1 MNFNERVQGDRL
13 YLYYQK
19 VDIKE
24 LISFLQENRGI
35 TQLFLGNCSI
45 DEEGV
50 KALAKLTNLTKLDLW
65 NNNIGEE
72 GAKALDELTNLTEL
86 NLGSNNIGEE
96 GAKALAK
103 LTNLTELN
111 LGSNNIGEEGA
122 KALAKLTNLTEL
134 NLGSNNIGE
143 EGAKALAK
151 LTNLTELNL
160 ANNNIDDKGI
170 KALAKLTNL
179 TELNLVNNNIDDKGI
194 KALDELTNLTKLNL
208 SYNKIGEE
216 GAKALAKLTNLTEL
230 NLANNNIDDKGA
242 KALDELTNLTKLDLS
257 GNNIGAE
264 GVKALAKLTNLIKLD
279 LWNNNIGAE
288 GVKALAKLTKL
299 TELNLG
305 SNNIGAEGVKALVN
319 LTKFI
324 KFDLNSNNIG
334 IKEVKALAE
343 SEEYWEFMDEFGYT
357 CLVSS
362 LVFYKCLKA
371 SWSKARARSN
381 GNVGK
386 LDENSVKKL
395 FFDLAQ
401 QNHCEEG
408 IKLLLNDPDKY
419 PFLINSRDEEGH
431 TLSHFYTHSPEMQKF
446 FFERGIVPEKER
458 NQRREDERIARDSQS
473 VHASPIV
480 KRINFFTKKLVE
492 SVKVDK
498 EQLKQAA
505 ASYVENIPEL
515 LEQYHNDPIRLRL
528 LSLTDN
534 EKGSVMKKT
543 LRETDPIPGD
553 EEFIKTVIDK
563 AEQALKQQYL
573 KKNCHGEYDQ
583 EYPTQELQYDY
594 TRDDAKITIPE
605 SIGYIKLLIDNF
617 SVPLKGKKELLV
629 TLMEQ
634 NSELVRG
641 KLSIIRKELGNS
653 DILNEGQFKKTE
665 LHGLLN
671 GIDDDKK
678 INKLFKEISG
688 LDIEKVWREQKE
700 FVLLKQ
706 IYTAATTYG
715 ENSSACIQ
723 GTWTQIISSIE
734 EISSEIVERYDC
746 YLEKEQKLEAQK
758 DVITKENITPFIENL
773 ADRLIQYVKDNPEL
787 QEVLQH
793 HLLRIECID
802 INDPEKVTFKQQ
814 KILAEIS
821 KYFSENIKGVLPN
834 YNRSI
839 PSRGEYA
846 LVIEGLSEIEVMQR
860 FAQEPS
866 NLQEN
871 ITRETEAQID
881 ENSDFDAEDNSN
893 SYATI
898 SESDTDE
905 EFYDANESIFPEE
918 SKTLLVP
925 ERLQP
930 ENSVIATDQ
939 TNGIQNNNRQPS
951 PRIEKKTIVAASTLA
966 IAGVALGVAI
976 AVYLEM
982 LAVGIAVGACCL
994 VAAAIIYCCNSPSN
1008 SLKNSDATI
1017 VTNERHL
1024 EA

>member
-1 MNFNERVQGDRL
+1 MNFNKHVQGGKLRL
-13 YLYYQK
+13 DYQR

-35 TQLFLGNCSI
+35 TQLSLRDCSI

-50 KALAKLTNLTKLDLW
+50 KALAKLTNLTKLDLCD
-65 NNNIGEE
+65 NKIGDEGVKALAKLTNLTVLDLSLNKIGEE
-72 GAKALDELTNLTEL
+72 GVKALAKLTNLTEL
-86 NLGSNNIGEE
+86 NLWSNNIGEE

-103 LTNLTELN
+103 LTNL
-111 LGSNNIGEEGA
+111 I
-122 KALAKLTNLTEL
+122 
-134 NLGSNNIGE
+134 
-143 EGAKALAK
+143 
-151 LTNLTELNL
+151 
-160 ANNNIDDKGI
+160 
-170 KALAKLTNL
+170 
-179 TELNLVNNNIDDKGI
+179 
-194 KALDELTNLTKLNL
+194 KLN
-208 SYNKIGEE
+208 
-216 GAKALAKLTNLTEL
+216 
-230 NLANNNIDDKGA
+230 
-242 KALDELTNLTKLDLS
+242 
-257 GNNIGAE
+257 
-264 GVKALAKLTNLIKLD
+264 

-343 SEEYWEFMDEFGYT
+343 SEEYWEFIDEFGYT
-357 CLVSS
+357 CLGSS
-362 LVFYKCLKA
+362 LVFYQYLKA

-395 FFDLAQ
+395 FFDLAR
-401 QNHCEEG
+401 QNYRREG
-408 IKLLLNDPDKY
+408 IELLLNDPDKY
-419 PFLINSRDEEGH
+419 PFLINSRDEQGH
-431 TLSHFYTHSPEMQKF
+431 TLSHFYTYSPEPEMQKF
-446 FFERGIVPEKER
+446 FFERGMVPEEER
-458 NQRREDERIARDSQS
+458 NQRREDKRIARDSQS
-473 VHASPIV
+473 VHRSPIV

-528 LSLTDN
+528 LNLTDN
-534 EKGSVMKKT
+534 EKRSVMERT
-543 LRETDPIPGD
+543 LSDNDPIPND
-553 EEFIKTVIDK
+553 KKFIKDVIDEAK
-563 AEQALKQQYL
+563 RALEQQYL
-573 KKNCHGEYDQ
+573 KKNDHGEYDQ
-583 EYPTQELQYDY
+583 EYSTQKLQYDY
-594 TRDDAKITIPE
+594 TGDDAKITIPE

-706 IYTAATTYG
+706 IYIAATTYG

-746 YLEKEQKLEAQK
+746 YLEKEQKLEVQK

-951 PRIEKKTIVAASTLA
+951 PRIEKKTIVAAASTLA